1 MARFG
6 PVLTRIFEG
15 WAALVSMQT
24 RVSTRI
30 FLRIFP
36 SFWTPTSRSTSSL
49 DIRHHWTPTIT
60 PSPPTPFWTPTTLI
74 RCRCALEHPPLV

>member
-6 PVLTRIFEG
+6 PVLARIFEG

-30 FLRIFP
+30 FP

-49 DIRHHWTPTIT
+49 DTHHHPIT
-60 PSPPTPFWTPTTLI
+60 PH
-74 RCRCALEHPPLV
+74 HPILDTHHPDPLSLRA